1 MPELQIIGFPQSTYT
16 RVARMAAQEKG
27 VEYELIPEPPHSDAV
42 KAIHPLGRIPV
53 MRHGDVTL
61 FESRAICGYIDA
73 MFDGP
78 PLIPSDT
85 HEALQMDEWISL
97 VNTGMDPLLIRQY
110 LFAYI
115 FPKGPDGAPDREA
128 IDGMLEGVQNQLGA
142 IAKAVDG
149 KTHIVGNQLTLADL
163 NLLPILFYLKGT
175 PEAGQF
181 INQST
186 PLTAYFEYYAGRQ
199 SFQDTIPPPPPK
211 D

>member
-1 MPELQIIGFPQSTYT
+1 MAELQIIGFPQSTYT

-27 VEYELIPEPPHSDAV
+27 VEYELVPEPPHSDAV

-53 MRHGDVTL
+53 MRHGDVEL

-73 MFDGP
+73 VFDGP
-78 PLIPSDT
+78 PLIPTDT
-85 HEALQMDEWISL
+85 HDAIKMDEWISV

-128 IDGMLEGVQNQLGA
+128 IDGMLEGVRAQLGS
-142 IAKAVDG
+142 IASAVDG
-149 KTHIVGNQLTLADL
+149 KTHIVGNHLTLADL

-181 INQST
+181 INESA
-186 PLTAYFEYYAGRQ
+186 PLSAYFEHYSVRP
-199 SFQDTIPPPPPK
+199 SFQDTIPPPPAK
-211 D
+211 N